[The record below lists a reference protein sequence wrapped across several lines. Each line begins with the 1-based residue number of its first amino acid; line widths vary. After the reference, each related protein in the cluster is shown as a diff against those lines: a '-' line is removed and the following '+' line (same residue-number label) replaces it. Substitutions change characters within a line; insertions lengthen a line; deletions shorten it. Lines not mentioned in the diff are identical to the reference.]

1 MAGNDTK
8 QPHGDEELGRMMR
21 EAAEGAHHR
30 LLDDPR
36 SPGQPSAARHLA
48 YFVLVVGGGAALN
61 LAVLALLAR

>member
-1 MAGNDTK
+1 MGAGEPER
-8 QPHGDEELGRMMR
+8 PHSDEELGRMMR
-21 EAAEGAHHR
+21 NAAEGAHHR

-61 LAVLALLAR
+61 LAVLALLGR